1 MRLMSNNPKKFAG
14 LTGYGLRIV
23 ERVPSLTAPNP
34 DNLEYLRTKRRRMGH
49 MIELDDEGVQMSDGV
64 GSEDGVEAQAM
75 GAQVEAEV
83 QQTPG
88 EPS

>member
-1 MRLMSNNPKKFAG
+1 
-14 LTGYGLRIV
+14 V

-64 GSEDGVEAQAM
+64 GSEDGVEA
-75 GAQVEAEV
+75 
-83 QQTPG
+83 
-88 EPS
+88 

>member
-1 MRLMSNNPKKFAG
+1 
-14 LTGYGLRIV
+14 
-23 ERVPSLTAPNP
+23 
-34 DNLEYLRTKRRRMGH
+34 

-64 GSEDGVEAQAM
+64 GSEDDVEAQAM